1 MTPDAALTAVVE
13 RYQRNF
19 ENLTSRA
26 VATLRLPLER
36 SGSDYA
42 LGRLIADAFRTIAR
56 ADLSIVNN
64 GGIRTGL
71 PGGGIS
77 FGDVYQVLPFQNR
90 LVTLRV
96 RGEVIR
102 QALEHAV
109 DGATPDA
116 HVSGM
121 EVWYD
126 PRRRVG
132 RRITKVKLE
141 NGRDLSSGATYTLAV
156 GDFLAAGGS
165 GYAMLTPFPAAAAG
179 MTDLDAVLRYLSI
192 LRQPVDAPRDS
203 RFHAAGSR

>member
-1 MTPDAALTAVVE
+1 MRFALDRE
-13 RYQRNF
+13 GP
-19 ENLTSRA
+19 E
-26 VATLRLPLER
+26 
-36 SGSDYA
+36 YA

-56 ADLSIVNN
+56 ADVSIVNN

-71 PGGGIS
+71 PAGAVS
-77 FGDVYQVLPFQNR
+77 FGDMYQVLPFQNR

-96 RGEVIR
+96 KGAVIR

-109 DGATPDA
+109 DGAAPDA
-116 HVSGM
+116 HVSGL

-126 PRRRVG
+126 PRHRVG
-132 RRITKVKLE
+132 RRITKIKLA
-141 NGRDLSSGATYTLAV
+141 NGKDLSSGATYTLAV

-165 GYAMLTPFPAAAAG
+165 GYAMLKPFPVTDVG
-179 MTDLDAVLRYLSI
+179 ITDLDAVLRYLTI